1 MLRRTRVTAFTLS
14 TMLALGAV
22 ASPLAV
28 EAKAKHYRNCTALQ
42 KVYPHG
48 VGKPGAKDKVS
59 GKYRPGRS
67 VTNFKKSLALY
78 NANKDKDRDRDG
90 VACEKK

>member
-1 MLRRTRVTAFTLS
+1 MRRVGVVVLS
-14 TMLALGAV
+14 GVLALGAV
-22 ASPLAV
+22 AFPSPD
-28 EAKAKHYRNCTALQ
+28 TALAAKKYPNCKALN

-48 VGKPGAKDKVS
+48 VGKPGAKDKVN

-67 VTNFKKSLALY
+67 VTTWTKNRAVY
-78 NANKDKDRDRDG
+78 NANTARDGDKDG